1 MSKSV
6 EKKYTPDEQLKAAYA
21 LNMCTVSVS
30 QIVDYNDSYI
40 LEQEY
45 DAILN
50 NLNLEQMPKDD
61 ALLKILVE
69 LLNTITFFRIQDIK
83 KAMIEREYQH
93 KMKNKIWSAIPNLGL
108 IVAGGNPVTMAI
120 SLASQVGI
128 GYMNYRREKAN
139 IALEKEKSAMELQIT
154 AIEQFNALK
163 RELFTTAWRLAD
175 EYGFS
180 DEYRLT
186 EKQIKQYNAILMDTD
201 EIRKFERLEAIQA
214 KFKAYPPFWYF
225 LGHTANYIAGN
236 DAFKLDKATKG
247 YYLSRAKAYFGEYEK
262 LNRFNLLR
270 EDQLTASFALEYID
284 LLMLESQ
291 PDAEKINQLLNLAV
305 EKSGNAN
312 DVMQLCAITFFRI
325 GKYEDAGRLL
335 KILVNEDYN
344 RTTNAK
350 LLSRLYVS
358 EYLNSH
364 RSALKIEYSLLAAR
378 VGPEYLFPMPEDSI
392 LSDTALQQAYLAEQ
406 KSIIV
411 REYRNAINL
420 FLREYIIKINQILT
434 LPVVATGK
442 RKEYFANDPQARNQ
456 RVVDVRSALDSRD
469 AGMYIRQ
476 FSNAGFRYQY
486 VDLLNSMLDAL
497 ESLSIYRN
505 HENKK
510 GLGMMIRKALTN
522 QRDLLNE
529 MQAKLDA
536 GTFNVHDYEVLQDKL
551 SLPSVAEAVFDR
563 LKNEVMRKYGSVTT
577 LLEIDEAETEL
588 VQFCREQNI
597 PYEEVCYKTGT
608 LSIPETS
615 GKVLQYSIFGGE
627 SGTEVERKKV
637 FESMVSAAKDASKQ
651 IIKNEQDAAFLV
663 AGDSGFENYFRNSK
677 LSDTDIKPDV
687 VAIIDDLTKKDFDLL
702 LMQKGFSIV
711 RHNDVQEMRDYS
723 RVRYTR
729 NGNREELSLGW
740 PETFTSK
747 AVDIA
752 QLNALMDKLGEIVIE
767 SR

>member
-1 MSKSV
+1 MSKLA
-6 EKKYTPDEQLKAAYA
+6 EKKYTPDEQMKAAYA

-69 LLNTITFFRIQDIK
+69 LLNTITFFRIQDLK
-83 KAMIEREYQH
+83 KAMIELEYQH

-108 IVAGGNPVTMAI
+108 IVAGGNPITMTI

-139 IALEKEKSAMELQIT
+139 IALEKDKSAMELHIT

-163 RELFTTAWRLAD
+163 RELFSTAWRLAD
-175 EYGFS
+175 EYGFA

-201 EIRKFERLEAIQA
+201 EVRKFERLEAIQD

-236 DAFKLDKATKG
+236 EAFKLDEATKR

-284 LLMLESQ
+284 LLMLESSR
-291 PDAEKINQLLNLAV
+291 DMDKINQLLNLAV

-312 DVMQLCAITFFRI
+312 DIMQLCAVTFLRI
-325 GKYEDAGRLL
+325 GKYDEAGRLL

-344 RTTNAK
+344 KTTNAK

-358 EYLNSH
+358 EYLKSH
-364 RSALKIEYSLLAAR
+364 QIALKTEYAILASR
-378 VGPEYLFPMPEDSI
+378 VEPEYLFPMPKDSV
-392 LSDTALQQAYLAEQ
+392 LSDKALQKTYLAEQ
-406 KSIIV
+406 KSILV

-420 FLREYIIKINQILT
+420 FMREYIIKTNQVLT
-434 LPVVATGK
+434 PPDVSKGK
-442 RKEYFANDPQARNQ
+442 RKEYFANDFNTRN
-456 RVVDVRSALDSRD
+456 RRIIDVRSALESQD
-469 AGMYIRQ
+469 AGVYIRK
-476 FSNAGFRYQY
+476 FSNVGFRYQY
-486 VDLLNSMLDAL
+486 VDLLNDMLDAL

-510 GLGMMIRKALTN
+510 GLGMMLRKELTN
-522 QRDLLNE
+522 NRDLLNDT
-529 MQAKLDA
+529 QIKLDS
-536 GTFNVHDYEVLQDKL
+536 GTFKTDDFEVMQDKL
-551 SLPSVAEAVFDR
+551 SLTSVAGAFFDS
-563 LKNEVMRKYGSVTT
+563 LKNEVMRKYGGITT
-577 LLEIDEAETEL
+577 LFEIEEAETEL
-588 VQFCREQNI
+588 IQFCREQDI
-597 PYEEVCYKTGT
+597 PYEEVSCKTGA
-608 LSIPETS
+608 LAAPEVS
-615 GKVLQYSIFGGE
+615 SKVLQYSIFGE
-627 SGTEVERKKV
+627 ENERKKV
-637 FESMVSAAKDASKQ
+637 FEAMVSVARDAAKRIVKD
-651 IIKNEQDAAFLV
+651 EREAAFLV
-663 AGDSGFENYFRNSK
+663 FDDPGFKNYFCNSK
-677 LSDTDIKPDV
+677 LSNAEIKPDV
-687 VAIIDDLTKKDFDLL
+687 IAIIDDLTKKDFDLL

-711 RHNDVQEMRDYS
+711 HHNGVQEMRDYS
-723 RVRYTR
+723 RVRYIR
-729 NGNREELSLGW
+729 SGNREELSLGW
-740 PETFTSK
+740 PKKYVNKS
-747 AVDIA
+747 VDIA
-752 QLNALMDKLGEIVIE
+752 QLNDLMDKLGEIVAE
-767 SR
+767 NK